1 MTAPRTAIRE
11 VEIEFGDCD
20 PAGIVFYPN
29 YFRFF
34 DAATAGLL
42 FEALGIRKGEWLAR
56 FDVVGIPMVDTGARF
71 LRPSRFGDVVRIETA
86 VTAIGRSS
94 FQVAHRLY
102 NAGDLA
108 VEAHEKRVW
117 AGRDEDG
124 SLRARTIPDE
134 VRRALGHPATV

>member
-1 MTAPRTAIRE
+1 MIAPRTAIRE

-42 FEALGIRKGEWLAR
+42 FEALGSRKSEWLGR
-56 FDVVGIPMVDTGARF
+56 FDVVGIPMVDTGAKF
-71 LRPSRFGDVVRIETA
+71 LRPSRFGDVVRIETT

-94 FQVAHRLY
+94 FQVAHRLL
-102 NAGDLA
+102 NSGELA

-117 AGRDEDG
+117 AGRAEDG

-134 VRRALGHPATV
+134 VRLALGHPPAS

>member
-1 MTAPRTAIRE
+1 MTAPLTASRE

-42 FEALGIRKGEWLAR
+42 FQALGSRKIEWTAR
-56 FDVVGIPMVDTGARF
+56 FGIVGIPMVDTGAKF
-71 LRPSRFGDVVRIETA
+71 LRPSRFGDLVRIETT

-94 FQVAHRLY
+94 FEVAHRLF
-102 NAGDLA
+102 NAGELA

-117 AGRDEDG
+117 AGRADDG
-124 SLRARTIPDE
+124 GLRARTIPNE
-134 VRRALGHPATV
+134 VRLALGHPAAG